1 MFSTCTPVQVKIL
14 KRRAKHKEEVS
25 ERIFTTLREWGQKYY
40 PIYTIRILNV
50 IGACILQPEDFEVMV
65 CLV

>member
-1 MFSTCTPVQVKIL
+1 L
-14 KRRAKHKEEVS
+14 KSRAKHKEEVS
-25 ERIFTTLREWGQKYY
+25 ERIFKTLREWGQKYY